1 MQEYCVTEFQPIYYV
16 AESFKDAKEKLRYSS
31 HSREDLTLV
40 CCKYSGSHC
49 HNGSGADSHVLRG
62 IRKIC
67 AMLKDNKYF
76 ISLESWAKMSSNKNI
91 PYA

>member
-1 MQEYCVTEFQPIYYV
+1 MQKYCVTEFQPLYYV

-31 HSREDLTLV
+31 PSREELILV

-49 HNGSGADSHVLRG
+49 HNRSWVDNYVLRG

-67 AMLKDNKYF
+67 GMLKDNKKF
-76 ISLESWAKMSSNKNI
+76 ISSESWAKMSSKRNI
-91 PYA
+91 P